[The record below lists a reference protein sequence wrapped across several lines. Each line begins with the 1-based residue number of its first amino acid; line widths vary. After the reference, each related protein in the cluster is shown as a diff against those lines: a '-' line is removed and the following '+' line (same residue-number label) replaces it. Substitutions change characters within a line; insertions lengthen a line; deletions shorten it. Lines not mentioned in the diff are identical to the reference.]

1 MFFLTGDTHIPLDVT
16 KLNTKRFPDQ
26 KRMTSDDFLI
36 VLGDFGLLWK
46 KDAEYEWWKK
56 WFNRK
61 PFTTLWIDGNHENH
75 DWIDSLPVESWN
87 GGKIHR
93 ISKKIIHLM
102 RGQIFKINGK
112 TFFTMGGASSIDKGY
127 RTEGESWWKR
137 EEPSH
142 QEYEE
147 ALRNLASFGNKVDVI
162 LTHTCPKDL
171 IFPMFKLFP
180 EQNSGVER
188 FFNQISLDVSFS
200 DWYFGH
206 WHEDKDFGK
215 FHCLYNKVIE
225 I

>member
-1 MFFLTGDTHIPLDVT
+1 MIFLTGDTHIPLDVT

-75 DWIDSLPVESWN
+75 DWIDSLPVETWN

-102 RGQIFKINGK
+102 RGQVFKIDGK
-112 TFFTMGGASSIDKGY
+112 TFFSMGGASSVDKEY
-127 RTEGESWWKR
+127 RTEGVSWWKR
-137 EEPSH
+137 EEPCSL
-142 QEYEE
+142 EYEE
-147 ALRNLASFGNKVDVI
+147 ALENLGAVGNKVDII
-162 LTHTCPKDL
+162 LTHTCPKAL
-171 IFPMFKLFP
+171 IVPMFKLAP
-180 EQNSGVER
+180 TQNSGIER
-188 FFNQISLDVSFS
+188 FFNLVYQNISFNS
-200 DWYFGH
+200 WYFGH